1 MDKQS
6 THTHMQIKYK
16 PADEVPEENMNMTP
30 SDPQVYLHRL
40 YIHKHICTHTHIHP
54 HTEAF

>member
-1 MDKQS
+1 ME
-6 THTHMQIKYK
+6 IKYK